1 MELVEMKNQPHHK
14 EFVTSEETTLMPL
27 ETGKLKSYGNTGCR
41 VFAGDPKLD
50 RFFPKFSKIL
60 SNF

>member
-27 ETGKLKSYGNTGCR
+27 ETGKLESYGNMGFR
-41 VFAGDPKLD
+41 VFTWG
-50 RFFPKFSKIL
+50 SKIGQI
-60 SNF
+60 FP